1 MYYRMYL
8 LRKNGAI
15 DEFTSPDGMSEVK
28 EMVKAHSTPHY
39 AILETIRTDDREV
52 AIAREM

>member
-1 MYYRMYL
+1 MYL

-15 DEFTSPDGMSEVK
+15 DEFTSPGGMSEVK